1 MKKSIF
7 ILAAVAL
14 LAMVSCNNK
23 AKENQNQ
30 ESAAT
35 VALSVD
41 DILAKGD
48 SLVGKTVT
56 VEGVCTHICKHG
68 GKKLFMMGTDD
79 TKMLRAEACELGSF
93 PAEVV
98 NSLVSVTGTLEEDRI
113 DEATIQRMEEQYKNQ
128 SGEKHGDGEAGCESE
143 KKAAGQ
149 AVVAQHAEVR
159 LGFDCVNNAGGG
171 AELHVGHRQ
180 GNDALGG
187 LIALGVLHDAVLS
200 GAADGR
206 IAVNNRFKI
215 VFHRAF
221 SFSKSIYG

>member
-41 DILAKGD
+41 DILAEGD

-143 KKAAGQ
+143 KEAAGQ
-149 AVVAQHAEVR
+149 ADINTFE
-159 LGFDCVNNAGGG
+159 
-171 AELHVGHRQ
+171 
-180 GNDALGG
+180 
-187 LIALGVLHDAVLS
+187 
-200 GAADGR
+200 GR
-206 IAVNNRFKI
+206 IQNFRERLAKAKEAGKDYFVMSYHINTTSYEIKN
-215 VFHRAF
+215 
-221 SFSKSIYG
+221 

>member
-1 MKKSIF
+1 M
-7 ILAAVAL
+7 
-14 LAMVSCNNK
+14 
-23 AKENQNQ
+23 
-30 ESAAT
+30 
-35 VALSVD
+35 ALSVD

-128 SGEKHGDGEAGCESE
+128 SGENTVTEKPDAKVKRKLPDKPTSIHSRCSIRTSE
-143 KKAAGQ
+143 NALPKPKKP
-149 AVVAQHAEVR
+149 VKT
-159 LGFDCVNNAGGG
+159 
-171 AELHVGHRQ
+171 
-180 GNDALGG
+180 
-187 LIALGVLHDAVLS
+187 IS
-200 GAADGR
+200 
-206 IAVNNRFKI
+206 
-215 VFHRAF
+215 
-221 SFSKSIYG
+221 

>member
-41 DILAKGD
+41 DILAEGD

-128 SGEKHGDGEAGCESE
+128 SGEKHGDEESCRTSRH
-143 KKAAGQ
+143 Q
-149 AVVAQHAEVR
+149 YIRRSHT
-159 LGFDCVNNAGGG
+159 
-171 AELHVGHRQ
+171 ELPRTPCQ
-180 GNDALGG
+180 
-187 LIALGVLHDAVLS
+187 S
-200 GAADGR
+200 QR
-206 IAVNNRFKI
+206 SR
-215 VFHRAF
+215 
-221 SFSKSIYG
+221 

>member
-128 SGEKHGDGEAGCESE
+128 SGEKHGDGEADINTFE
-143 KKAAGQ
+143 
-149 AVVAQHAEVR
+149 
-159 LGFDCVNNAGGG
+159 
-171 AELHVGHRQ
+171 
-180 GNDALGG
+180 
-187 LIALGVLHDAVLS
+187 
-200 GAADGR
+200 GR
-206 IAVNNRFKI
+206 IQNFRERLAKAKEAGKDYFVMSYHINTTSYEIKN
-215 VFHRAF
+215 
-221 SFSKSIYG
+221 

>member
-41 DILAKGD
+41 DILAEGD
-48 SLVGKTVT
+48 
-56 VEGVCTHICKHG
+56 
-68 GKKLFMMGTDD
+68 
-79 TKMLRAEACELGSF
+79 
-93 PAEVV
+93 
-98 NSLVSVTGTLEEDRI
+98 SLVSVTGTLEEDRI

-149 AVVAQHAEVR
+149 ADINTFE
-159 LGFDCVNNAGGG
+159 
-171 AELHVGHRQ
+171 
-180 GNDALGG
+180 
-187 LIALGVLHDAVLS
+187 
-200 GAADGR
+200 GR
-206 IAVNNRFKI
+206 IQNFRERLAKAKEAGKDYFVMSYHINTTSYEIKN
-215 VFHRAF
+215 
-221 SFSKSIYG
+221 

>member
-41 DILAKGD
+41 DILAEGD

-113 DEATIQRMEEQYKNQ
+113 DEATIQRMEEQYKKQ
-128 SGEKHGDGEAGCESE
+128 SGEK
-143 KKAAGQ
+143 Q
-149 AVVAQHAEVR
+149 
-159 LGFDCVNNAGGG
+159 
-171 AELHVGHRQ
+171 
-180 GNDALGG
+180 
-187 LIALGVLHDAVLS
+187 
-200 GAADGR
+200 
-206 IAVNNRFKI
+206 
-215 VFHRAF
+215 
-221 SFSKSIYG
+221 

>member
-56 VEGVCTHICKHG
+56 VEGTSCTI
-68 GKKLFMMGTDD
+68 
-79 TKMLRAEACELGSF
+79 
-93 PAEVV
+93 
-98 NSLVSVTGTLEEDRI
+98 LV
-113 DEATIQRMEEQYKNQ
+113 K
-128 SGEKHGDGEAGCESE
+128 
-143 KKAAGQ
+143 
-149 AVVAQHAEVR
+149 
-159 LGFDCVNNAGGG
+159 G
-171 AELHVGHRQ
+171 AL
-180 GNDALGG
+180 
-187 LIALGVLHDAVLS
+187 
-200 GAADGR
+200 
-206 IAVNNRFKI
+206 K
-215 VFHRAF
+215 
-221 SFSKSIYG
+221 

>member
-149 AVVAQHAEVR
+149 ADINTFEGRRRNFRER
-159 LGFDCVNNAGGG
+159 LAGKDYYVMSYHINTTSY
-171 AELHVGHRQ
+171 EIK
-180 GNDALGG
+180 N
-187 LIALGVLHDAVLS
+187 
-200 GAADGR
+200 
-206 IAVNNRFKI
+206 
-215 VFHRAF
+215 
-221 SFSKSIYG
+221 

>member
-56 VEGVCTHICKHG
+56 VEGV
-68 GKKLFMMGTDD
+68 
-79 TKMLRAEACELGSF
+79 CELGSF

-149 AVVAQHAEVR
+149 ADINTFE
-159 LGFDCVNNAGGG
+159 
-171 AELHVGHRQ
+171 
-180 GNDALGG
+180 
-187 LIALGVLHDAVLS
+187 
-200 GAADGR
+200 GR
-206 IAVNNRFKI
+206 IQNFRERLAKAKEAGKDYFVMSYHINTTSYEIKN
-215 VFHRAF
+215 
-221 SFSKSIYG
+221 

>member
-79 TKMLRAEACELGSF
+79 TKMLRAEACELGCF

-98 NSLVSVTGTLEEDRI
+98 NSLV
-113 DEATIQRMEEQYKNQ
+113 
-128 SGEKHGDGEAGCESE
+128 
-143 KKAAGQ
+143 
-149 AVVAQHAEVR
+149 
-159 LGFDCVNNAGGG
+159 
-171 AELHVGHRQ
+171 
-180 GNDALGG
+180 
-187 LIALGVLHDAVLS
+187 
-200 GAADGR
+200 
-206 IAVNNRFKI
+206 
-215 VFHRAF
+215 
-221 SFSKSIYG
+221 

>member
-41 DILAKGD
+41 DILAEGD

-68 GKKLFMMGTDD
+68 GKKPKCCVQRLANWAASP
-79 TKMLRAEACELGSF
+79 LRL
-93 PAEVV
+93 
-98 NSLVSVTGTLEEDRI
+98 
-113 DEATIQRMEEQYKNQ
+113 
-128 SGEKHGDGEAGCESE
+128 
-143 KKAAGQ
+143 
-149 AVVAQHAEVR
+149 
-159 LGFDCVNNAGGG
+159 
-171 AELHVGHRQ
+171 
-180 GNDALGG
+180 
-187 LIALGVLHDAVLS
+187 
-200 GAADGR
+200 
-206 IAVNNRFKI
+206 
-215 VFHRAF
+215 
-221 SFSKSIYG
+221 

>member
-143 KKAAGQ
+143 KKERLFFLACGLGEKRKLPDKPTSIHSK
-149 AVVAQHAEVR
+149 VAYGTSE
-159 LGFDCVNNAGGG
+159 NA
-171 AELHVGHRQ
+171 LPKPKKPVKT
-180 GNDALGG
+180 
-187 LIALGVLHDAVLS
+187 IS
-200 GAADGR
+200 
-206 IAVNNRFKI
+206 
-215 VFHRAF
+215 
-221 SFSKSIYG
+221 

>member
-30 ESAAT
+30 ESVAT

-41 DILAKGD
+41 DILAEGD

-113 DEATIQRMEEQYKNQ
+113 DEATIQRM
-128 SGEKHGDGEAGCESE
+128 
-143 KKAAGQ
+143 
-149 AVVAQHAEVR
+149 
-159 LGFDCVNNAGGG
+159 DCLLYTSRRG
-171 AELHVGHRQ
+171 
-180 GNDALGG
+180 
-187 LIALGVLHDAVLS
+187 
-200 GAADGR
+200 
-206 IAVNNRFKI
+206 
-215 VFHRAF
+215 
-221 SFSKSIYG
+221 

>member
-68 GKKLFMMGTDD
+68 GKKLFMMGTDYS
-79 TKMLRAEACELGSF
+79 KMMRAEACELGSF

-98 NSLVSVTGTLEEDRI
+98 NSLVSVTGTLEEDSI

-128 SGEKHGDGEAGCESE
+128 SGEKHGDGEAVCES
-143 KKAAGQ
+143 
-149 AVVAQHAEVR
+149 
-159 LGFDCVNNAGGG
+159 
-171 AELHVGHRQ
+171 
-180 GNDALGG
+180 
-187 LIALGVLHDAVLS
+187 
-200 GAADGR
+200 
-206 IAVNNRFKI
+206 
-215 VFHRAF
+215 
-221 SFSKSIYG
+221 

>member
-113 DEATIQRMEEQYKNQ
+113 DEATIQSTKIKAERNTVT
-128 SGEKHGDGEAGCESE
+128 EKPDAKVKRKLPDKPTSIHSKVAYGTSE
-143 KKAAGQ
+143 NALPKPKKP
-149 AVVAQHAEVR
+149 VKT
-159 LGFDCVNNAGGG
+159 
-171 AELHVGHRQ
+171 
-180 GNDALGG
+180 
-187 LIALGVLHDAVLS
+187 IS
-200 GAADGR
+200 
-206 IAVNNRFKI
+206 
-215 VFHRAF
+215 
-221 SFSKSIYG
+221 

>member
-68 GKKLFMMGTDD
+68 GKKLF
-79 TKMLRAEACELGSF
+79 KMLRAEACELGSF

-149 AVVAQHAEVR
+149 ADINTFE
-159 LGFDCVNNAGGG
+159 
-171 AELHVGHRQ
+171 
-180 GNDALGG
+180 
-187 LIALGVLHDAVLS
+187 
-200 GAADGR
+200 GR
-206 IAVNNRFKI
+206 IRNFRERLAKAKEAGKDYFVMSYHINTTSYEIKN
-215 VFHRAF
+215 
-221 SFSKSIYG
+221 

>member
-23 AKENQNQ
+23 AQENQNQ

-113 DEATIQRMEEQYKNQ
+113 DEATIQRMQEKYKIQ
-128 SGEKHGDGEAGCESE
+128 SGEK
-143 KKAAGQ
+143 
-149 AVVAQHAEVR
+149 
-159 LGFDCVNNAGGG
+159 N
-171 AELHVGHRQ
+171 
-180 GNDALGG
+180 
-187 LIALGVLHDAVLS
+187 
-200 GAADGR
+200 
-206 IAVNNRFKI
+206 
-215 VFHRAF
+215 
-221 SFSKSIYG
+221 

>member
-41 DILAKGD
+41 NILAEGD
-48 SLVGKTVT
+48 SLVGKTV
-56 VEGVCTHICKHG
+56 
-68 GKKLFMMGTDD
+68 
-79 TKMLRAEACELGSF
+79 
-93 PAEVV
+93 
-98 NSLVSVTGTLEEDRI
+98 

-149 AVVAQHAEVR
+149 ADINTFE
-159 LGFDCVNNAGGG
+159 
-171 AELHVGHRQ
+171 
-180 GNDALGG
+180 
-187 LIALGVLHDAVLS
+187 
-200 GAADGR
+200 GR
-206 IAVNNRFKI
+206 IQNFRERLAKAKEAGKDYFVMSYHINTTSYEIKN
-215 VFHRAF
+215 
-221 SFSKSIYG
+221 

>member
-41 DILAKGD
+41 DILAEGD

-68 GKKLFMMGTDD
+68 GKKLFMMEPT
-79 TKMLRAEACELGSF
+79 TPKCCVQRLANWAASPLRL
-93 PAEVV
+93 
-98 NSLVSVTGTLEEDRI
+98 
-113 DEATIQRMEEQYKNQ
+113 
-128 SGEKHGDGEAGCESE
+128 
-143 KKAAGQ
+143 
-149 AVVAQHAEVR
+149 
-159 LGFDCVNNAGGG
+159 
-171 AELHVGHRQ
+171 
-180 GNDALGG
+180 
-187 LIALGVLHDAVLS
+187 
-200 GAADGR
+200 
-206 IAVNNRFKI
+206 
-215 VFHRAF
+215 
-221 SFSKSIYG
+221 

>member
-41 DILAKGD
+41 DILAEGD
-48 SLVGKTVT
+48 SLV
-56 VEGVCTHICKHG
+56 
-68 GKKLFMMGTDD
+68 GTDD

-149 AVVAQHAEVR
+149 ADINTFE
-159 LGFDCVNNAGGG
+159 
-171 AELHVGHRQ
+171 
-180 GNDALGG
+180 
-187 LIALGVLHDAVLS
+187 
-200 GAADGR
+200 GR
-206 IAVNNRFKI
+206 IQNFRERLAKAKEAGKDYFVMSYHINTTSYEIKN
-215 VFHRAF
+215 
-221 SFSKSIYG
+221 